1 MFAALRTNPSDGDM
15 ITTEASNIPVSTCAA
30 NTLPGS
36 VIGGVTEEDNYL
48 TWHLMGEYTGPVESV
63 LPREFRQRLH
73 KHFARIE
80 REFEREYR
88 RLYSENLALQERLEK
103 FEDGDHSETITLVK
117 KLGASMLSQR
127 IKQQYKQSTS
137 RLVSS
142 LRQSTG
148 HSSSNMSQGYAH
160 CVSQQGTPITSTG
173 VGVTSN
179 SLSTAVNT
187 SLNYT
192 GNITSSNTNTS
203 GHGTAVFAGTFPGH
217 NGSFQLMSRIA
228 GHRDGIWEVTSF
240 RRFIA
245 TASADNTARLWIN
258 DAQLNCLLVY
268 VGHSGS
274 VNSVRFRNKDS
285 LMLTS
290 SGDGA
295 AHLIRLPF
303 DLISKAASSLTA
315 GNSSGATLDAV
326 ASALAAE
333 VAGTSTMGLG
343 ISTGSAA
350 VNKPGLESAYINDF
364 DETTNLP
371 VGPAEEGSPVRV
383 AAVPPITVRHPHAI
397 FQSANLYLSPSGAVW
412 NSVGASGCNAI
423 DSSPL
428 SAADFVSGREQLVTA
443 SWDRLGRTYDLAT
456 GQELDSLTGHDDYL
470 TDVRCEP
477 SGSAVVVTSSRDC
490 TFRLWDFRQP
500 GMRVHVQQAHSQT
513 VSTTQFLTP
522 GSPERLIS
530 AGADKFCRLWDLR
543 QSRVPV
549 VSIRTDAAINRLS
562 LSGYGLNLS
571 NQPTESNI
579 PISSP
584 GATGSSNDA
593 QYASSVPSQA
603 AQHGSSLATSFS
615 NSWTSNFPKY
625 IALPLV
631 NRGIKLFDV
640 NGNRIGRLT
649 RSSHGHSRMVTCV
662 SWANEGVHNF
672 FSTGFDGLL
681 LAWQIHIANI

>member
-1 MFAALRTNPSDGDM
+1 MFTAVRTNPSDGEVIVTD
-15 ITTEASNIPVSTCAA
+15 TLNAPVSTCIT
-30 NTLPGS
+30 N
-36 VIGGVTEEDNYL
+36 VIPNSIISSGVGEEDNYL
-48 TWHLMGEYTGPVESV
+48 TGHLMGEYTGPVESV

-148 HSSSNMSQGYAH
+148 HSSSNIGQGCTYS
-160 CVSQQGTPITSTG
+160 VTQPGITTTTC

-179 SLSTAVNT
+179 TLSVAVNS
-187 SLNYT
+187 SLNYS
-192 GNITSSNTNTS
+192 GNIALPSGGSTT
-203 GHGTAVFAGTFPGH
+203 GHGTAIFAGSFSGH
-217 NGSFQLMSRIA
+217 NGNFQLMNRVA

-258 DAQLNCLLVY
+258 DGQLNCLLVY
-268 VGHSGS
+268 MGHSGS

-290 SGDGA
+290 SGDGT

-303 DLISKAASSLTA
+303 DLITKAATSLTS
-315 GNSSGATLDAV
+315 GNTSGAALDAV
-326 ASALAAE
+326 ASALASE
-333 VAGTSTMGLG
+333 TAGTSPMGSGMSTISGTAIKSG
-343 ISTGSAA
+343 IDPVGSYD
-350 VNKPGLESAYINDF
+350 S
-364 DETTNLP
+364 DETMNLL
-371 VGPAEEGSPVRV
+371 VGSTEEDPPVRI
-383 AAVPPITVRHPHAI
+383 AAIPPIAVRHPHAI
-397 FQSANLYLSPSGAVW
+397 FQSANLYLSSSGTVW
-412 NSVGASGCNAI
+412 NSTGASGCNVI

-428 SAADFVSGREQLVTA
+428 SAADFVYGREQLVTA

-456 GQELDSLTGHDDYL
+456 GQELESLTGHDDHL

-477 SGSAVVVTSSRDC
+477 GGFPVVVTSSRDC

-513 VSTTQFLTP
+513 VSTTQFLAP

-530 AGADKFCRLWDLR
+530 AGADRFCRIWDLR
-543 QSRVPV
+543 QSRGPV
-549 VSIRTDAAINRLS
+549 VSIRTDAAINRLG
-562 LSGYGLNLS
+562 LSGYGPS
-571 NQPTESNI
+571 VSYQPTETINPAPTVI
-579 PISSP
+579 
-584 GATGSSNDA
+584 GSS
-593 QYASSVPSQA
+593 SSEAPSQA
-603 AQHGSSLATSFS
+603 AQHGSVLSTSVHNPCPS
-615 NSWTSNFPKY
+615 SYPKY

-631 NRGIKLFDV
+631 NRGIKLLDV

-662 SWANEGVHNF
+662 AWANEGVHNL

-681 LAWQIHIANI
+681 LAWQIHIGNV

>member
-1 MFAALRTNPSDGDM
+1 MFATLRTNTSDGDV
-15 ITTEASNIPVSTCAA
+15 ITTDSSNPPASTC
-30 NTLPGS
+30 
-36 VIGGVTEEDNYL
+36 VTSAVPSS
-48 TWHLMGEYTGPVESV
+48 MIAGVESV

-142 LRQSTG
+142 LRQSAS
-148 HSSSNMSQGYAH
+148 HSSSNIGQGYTH
-160 CVSQQGTPITSTG
+160 SVSQPGLSVSPS

-179 SLSTAVNT
+179 NLSAGVNT
-187 SLNYT
+187 SLNYS
-192 GNITSSNTNTS
+192 GNITFPSTNTT
-203 GHGTAVFAGTFPGH
+203 GHGAAVFSGTFSGH
-217 NGSFQLMSRIA
+217 NGSFQLMSRVA

-240 RRFIA
+240 KRFIA
-245 TASADNTARLWIN
+245 TASADNTAKLWIN

-274 VNSVRFRNKDS
+274 VNSVRFRNKDN

-303 DLISKAASSLTA
+303 DLIAKAASSLTA
-315 GNSSGATLDAV
+315 GSSSGATLDAV

-343 ISTGSAA
+343 INATSGAIIKS
-350 VNKPGLESAYINDF
+350 GLESGNLNDLN
-364 DETTNLP
+364 DIGNLP
-371 VGPAEEGSPVRV
+371 FGPMDEGSPVRI
-383 AAVPPITVRHPHAI
+383 ASVPPITVRHPHAI
-397 FQSANLYLSPSGAVW
+397 FQSANLYLSSCGAVW
-412 NSVGASGCNAI
+412 NSVGASGCSAI

-428 SAADFVSGREQLVTA
+428 SAADFVCGREQLVTA

-456 GQELDSLTGHDDYL
+456 GQELESLTGHDDYL

-477 SGSAVVVTSSRDC
+477 GGSPVVVTSSRDC

-530 AGADKFCRLWDLR
+530 AGADRFCRLWDLR
-543 QSRVPV
+543 QSRGPV
-549 VSIRTDAAINRLS
+549 VSIRTDAAINRLA
-562 LSGYGLNLS
+562 LSGYGS
-571 NQPTESNI
+571 NVPCQPAESNN
-579 PISSP
+579 PISP
-584 GATGSSNDA
+584 GIVASATEA
-593 QYASSVPSQA
+593 QYPPSTSSHAP
-603 AQHGSSLATSFS
+603 QHGSALSTSFS
-615 NSWTSNFPKY
+615 NSWTSSYPKY